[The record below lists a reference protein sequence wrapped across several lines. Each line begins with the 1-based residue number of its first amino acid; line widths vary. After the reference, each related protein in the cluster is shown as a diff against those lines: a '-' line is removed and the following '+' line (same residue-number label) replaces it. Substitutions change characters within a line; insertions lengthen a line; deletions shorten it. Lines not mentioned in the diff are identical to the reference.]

1 MPTPSERRALLFLSG
16 LIVLGAGVRTTAT
29 LRGASLPPD
38 GADSTALAHQLQ
50 AVDSARHAAS
60 SSRKQKA
67 TPRTSKSRTAKGA
80 KPPATRGSLRSGSA
94 MSSTERSAA
103 PSIYY
108 YEESDSEPE
117 RTPAAKGLHID
128 LDVAP
133 AADIER
139 LPRIGPVLARRIVA
153 NRDSLGPFGSLD
165 EFQRVRGVGPAL
177 ARVVKPYVTFSMQ
190 PRPSPVD
197 RGTGRGRKGARRQ
210 PPRGTRAP

>member
-60 SSRKQKA
+60 SSRKRKA
-67 TPRTSKSRTAKGA
+67 APRTPKPRTSRSA
-80 KPPATRGSLRSGSA
+80 KPSTNPGGLRAGSG
-94 MSSTERSAA
+94 MSSTAPSEA

-117 RTPAAKGLHID
+117 RTPAAKGLQID

-133 AADIER
+133 ASDIER

-165 EFQRVRGVGPAL
+165 EFRRVRGVGPAL
-177 ARVVKPYVTFSMQ
+177 ARIVQPYVTFSLQ

-197 RGTGRGRKGARRQ
+197 RGTVRGRKGARTQR
-210 PPRGTRAP
+210 PHGTRAP

>member
-38 GADSTALAHQLQ
+38 GADSIALAHQLQ

-60 SSRKQKA
+60 SSRKRKA
-67 TPRTSKSRTAKGA
+67 TPRTPKPRTPKGTNAAASRGGLRA
-80 KPPATRGSLRSGSA
+80 GSG
-94 MSSTERSAA
+94 MSSEAQSGV

-117 RTPAAKGLHID
+117 RAPAAKGLQID
-128 LDVAP
+128 LDVA
-133 AADIER
+133 AASDIER

-153 NRDSLGPFGSLD
+153 NRDSLGPFGSLE
-165 EFQRVRGVGPAL
+165 EFRRVRGVGPAL
-177 ARVVKPYVTFSMQ
+177 ARTVQPYVTFSLQ

-197 RGTGRGRKGARRQ
+197 RGTGRGRKGARTQRAH
-210 PPRGTRAP
+210 GTRAP